1 MLTQEKQETRFPFLG
16 QEGTLKE
23 EMGTHSSI
31 LAWNIPWKEEPDGL
45 QSGASQS
52 QTPLSRHTHTH
63 TQTHLSAV
71 KVLSPNHWTA
81 REFLESCTLNGR
93 VIAQ

>member
-1 MLTQEKQETRFPFLG
+1 
-16 QEGTLKE
+16 
-23 EMGTHSSI
+23 MGTHSSI
-31 LAWNIPWKEEPDGL
+31 LAWNIAWKEEPDRL

-52 QTPLSRHTHTH
+52 QTPLSTHTHTHTH

-81 REFLESCTLNGR
+81 RELLESYTLNGR